1 MIDPL
6 RALVLCTACCLAGVS
21 LLAQPPPEP
30 TDQPASQEDE
40 LATADDEG
48 VGAEEAR
55 GDEMDDLLGESQTGE
70 EDLAY
75 IDDLLEGDEDVL
87 EGTGFT
93 YDDGGRRD
101 PFRSLL
107 QVSERTQDRGPRP
120 EGIPGLLIDE
130 LTVTGVWI
138 TVDGPVAQVRSS
150 DRSLSYL
157 LRPGDQLYDGDVVS
171 ISYKRYEGGEVVF
184 KQIIDDPTAPKP
196 FREVTRK
203 VEP

>member
-1 MIDPL
+1 MRLRLLRPL
-6 RALVLCTACCLAGVS
+6 LPVAACGLTALGLYAQQPSESAGETPS
-21 LLAQPPPEP
+21 QEEGQ
-30 TDQPASQEDE
+30 TEPASGEED
-40 LATADDEG
+40 AA
-48 VGAEEAR
+48 V
-55 GDEMDDLLGESQTGE
+55 DDLLDESETGE

-75 IDDLLEGDEDVL
+75 IDDLLAGDEDVL
-87 EGTGFT
+87 EGAGFT

-107 QVSERTQDRGPRP
+107 EVAERTTDRGPRP

-130 LTVTGVWI
+130 ITVTGVWI
-138 TVDGPVAQVRSS
+138 TVDGPVAQVRSA
-150 DRSLSYL
+150 DKALSLL

-171 ISYKRYEGGEVVF
+171 ISYRRYEGGEVVF

-196 FREVTRK
+196 FREVTRT

>member
-1 MIDPL
+1 MS
-6 RALVLCTACCLAGVS
+6 ALGRKLLLVVCCGLAS
-21 LLAQPPPEP
+21 LVVLAQQPPEEPEQP
-30 TDQPASQEDE
+30 TQPE
-40 LATADDEG
+40 ATAGQAEQGGDD
-48 VGAEEAR
+48 
-55 GDEMDDLLGESQTGE
+55 MDTLLGEEQGGGE

-107 QVSERTQDRGPRP
+107 QVSERAPDRGPRP
-120 EGIPGLLIDE
+120 EGVPGLLIDE

-138 TVDGPVAQVRSS
+138 TVDGPVAQARSS
-150 DRSLSYL
+150 DRALSYL

-171 ISYKRYEGGEVVF
+171 ISYRRYEGGEVVF

-196 FREVTRK
+196 FREVVRT

>member
-1 MIDPL
+1 VSALL
-6 RALVLCTACCLAGVS
+6 RILFSVASCGLAATLVLAQQPPEQPEQP
-21 LLAQPPPEP
+21 AQPE
-30 TDQPASQEDE
+30 
-40 LATADDEG
+40 ATAEQQGGEDIDT
-48 VGAEEAR
+48 
-55 GDEMDDLLGESQTGE
+55 LLGEEQGGGE

-107 QVSERTQDRGPRP
+107 QVSERAPDRGPRP
-120 EGIPGLLIDE
+120 EGVPGLLIDE

-138 TVDGPVAQVRSS
+138 TVDGPVAQVRSA
-150 DRSLSYL
+150 DRALSYL

-171 ISYKRYEGGEVVF
+171 ISYRRYEGGEVVF

-196 FREVTRK
+196 FREVVRAVT
-203 VEP
+203 P

>member
-1 MIDPL
+1 MSGLL
-6 RALVLCTACCLAGVS
+6 RALLVSAACCFVS
-21 LLAQPPPEP
+21 FPLLARQPPEP
-30 TDQPASQEDE
+30 ADQPASLQDE
-40 LATADDEG
+40 EEAPATDDES
-48 VGAEEAR
+48 E
-55 GDEMDDLLGESQTGE
+55 GDEMDDLLGESESGE

-107 QVSERTQDRGPRP
+107 QVSERAPDRGPRP

-171 ISYKRYEGGEVVF
+171 ISYERYEGGEVVF